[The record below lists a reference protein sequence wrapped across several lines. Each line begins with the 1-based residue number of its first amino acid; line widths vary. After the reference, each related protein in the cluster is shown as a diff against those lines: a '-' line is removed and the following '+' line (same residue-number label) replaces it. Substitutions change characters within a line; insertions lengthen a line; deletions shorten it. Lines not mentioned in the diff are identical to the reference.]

1 MPPSL
6 ALASPSFAFSMTRRH
21 AQPGEDAAAGSY
33 EHSYHQHLSVQ
44 RIRACL
50 TFDTTSGI
58 RQDTED
64 PWICCLIL
72 VKTSLLLSLSL
83 SLSLSIYLSIYVRA
97 FSSSLLHGMKYYVDC
112 CFPESVYVS
121 TTVTVI

>member
-72 VKTSLLLSLSL
+72 VKTSLLLSLS
-83 SLSLSIYLSIYVRA
+83 IYLSIYVRA